1 MLFNVARV
9 IRLRRL
15 AMMSMSRSALPIPT
29 HTAAPLTIGM
39 MEMMR
44 VTTVNPCSIVGS
56 KAWVVFLSI
65 LTHLVICLEALPMQV
80 LTAAIVVKHQAS
92 VHLRDLLLWE
102 ASPLLVLVLVT

>member
-1 MLFNVARV
+1 MPLNVGRA

-15 AMMSMSRSALPIPT
+15 AMMSMSRSVPPIPT
-29 HTAAPLTIGM
+29 HTAAPLMIGM
-39 MEMMR
+39 METMR
-44 VTTVNPCSIVGS
+44 VTTVNPCSIAES

-65 LTHLVICLEALPMQV
+65 LTHLVICLEASPMQV

-102 ASPLLVLVLVT
+102 ASLLLVLVLVT